1 MIRQLTG
8 IRAVLV
14 PMPKILRG
22 LIWILALTAVGCDTQ
37 SFRVGQRT
45 SIQYGRVQQVEQVQL
60 QSDVPA
66 GALIGGTIGL
76 IASGGSRT
84 APRNAILGAAI
95 GAGATAAA
103 QGNRTGIAYTVA
115 MRDGSTIRIISDQ
128 SEIRVGDCVAIERAG
143 ETNNIRREPSAYCA
157 RENGQAVEAVRQET
171 EAAAAHC
178 EAAKEELVRAG
189 TPEAV
194 DIATR
199 KVSLLCN

>member
-1 MIRQLTG
+1 MLRQRTSIRSRSC
-8 IRAVLV
+8 ICLV
-14 PMPKILRG
+14 A
-22 LIWILALTAVGCDTQ
+22 LAAVGCDTQ

-45 SIQYGRVQQVEQVQL
+45 SVQFGTVRQVEQVQL

-84 APRNAILGAAI
+84 APRNAILGAAV
-95 GAGATAAA
+95 GAGATAAV

-115 MRDGSTIRIISDQ
+115 MLDGSTVRIISDQ

-143 ETNNIRREPSAYCA
+143 DTNNIRREHPAYCA
-157 RENGQAVEAVRQET
+157 RENQQAVEGVRRDA
-171 EAAAAHC
+171 EAAAARC
-178 EAAKEELVRAG
+178 EEAKEELVRA
-189 TPEAV
+189 TSPEAV
-194 DIATR
+194 DLATR